1 MGFSATPS
9 SFCSAIH
16 FILQSAPPTILPD
29 PIINVITV
37 SPKIWRK
44 KVASNYKP
52 LVYNDVDEDFFSFKP
67 FGKCVKRSASWESRL
82 RFDLIHW
89 NESLDSLELERYFLL
104 EIKMTTPLG
113 APFYLLSNPIGILSM
128 KGALHVQCSISNSV
142 LTQGIPPLFV
152 VASRSTDT
160 TKRK

>member
-1 MGFSATPS
+1 MVLSATPS

-16 FILQSAPPTILPD
+16 FILQSSPPTILPD

-44 KVASNYKP
+44 KVASNFKP
-52 LVYNDVDEDFFSFKP
+52 LVYNDFDEDFFPLSPLVNVLSVPLHGNPDFVLISFTGTNP
-67 FGKCVKRSASWESRL
+67 S
-82 RFDLIHW
+82 IHL
-89 NESLDSLELERYFLL
+89 NLKDMFLL

-160 TKRK
+160 TKGK